1 MQATAASRGEQSR
14 QACRGA
20 ACCRHSLRVTATV
33 GQETL
38 KSIGL
43 LLRMV
48 HRPGLAIG
56 PAELPRSP
64 RRTLWRRSSWFSRQI
79 HRVGLTHV
87 VSSLPVVRIFTLV
100 GRHVTRTAAG
110 TVVVA
115 FSAPHIR
122 PLIRTAFTAV
132 ELSKEHWYW
141 FDDQWHYI
149 EDDIIHFEDDPTMPA
164 QLKAEG
170 VLFIYKGTPTCFWP
184 PQRRLAMFDADD
196 PYIPPGKLFSSFSS
210 SRWCACTPRT
220 CRIHH
225 RYPKGVVMT
234 ASILARRMGFDPRTI
249 IVCNAIGCETVVT
262 MSDAFAYPIVR
273 QNEPSIGFFCTPRC
287 FLRAIPPHGCGRSQ

>member
-132 ELSKEHWYW
+132 ELSKEH
-141 FDDQWHYI
+141 
-149 EDDIIHFEDDPTMPA
+149 
-164 QLKAEG
+164 
-170 VLFIYKGTPTCFWP
+170 
-184 PQRRLAMFDADD
+184 
-196 PYIPPGKLFSSFSS
+196 IPPGKLFSSEQLLVLKMVWPALLVHAAFII
-210 SRWCACTPRT
+210 A
-220 CRIHH
+220 
-225 RYPKGVVMT
+225 
-234 ASILARRMGFDPRTI
+234 ILK
-249 IVCNAIGCETVVT
+249 VL
-262 MSDAFAYPIVR
+262 S
-273 QNEPSIGFFCTPRC
+273 
-287 FLRAIPPHGCGRSQ
+287 